1 MKERYASH
9 AFSLRKDFFPVFP
22 LALVIESDVPMK
34 KDFSPKAPRRFLGT
48 ERFAIHSHDGW
59 KILFLGQEHH
69 LINCVNTMPP
79 TPSLPLPYGME
90 EDYAAVNLPRTDV
103 HAPVPGCSMKL
114 LFR

>member
-1 MKERYASH
+1 MVYLERGSYTPKH
-9 AFSLRKDFFPVFP
+9 AP
-22 LALVIESDVPMK
+22 LLNAYLDH
-34 KDFSPKAPRRFLGT
+34 A
-48 ERFAIHSHDGW
+48 
-59 KILFLGQEHH
+59 LFLGQEHH

-114 LFR
+114 LFP